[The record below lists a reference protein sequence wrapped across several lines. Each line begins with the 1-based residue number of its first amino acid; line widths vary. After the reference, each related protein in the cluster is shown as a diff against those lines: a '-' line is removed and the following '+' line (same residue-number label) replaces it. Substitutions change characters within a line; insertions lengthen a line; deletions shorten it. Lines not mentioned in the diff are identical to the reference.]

1 MDWTKQAEEMLK
13 TWTGAQKSMWDS
25 WVNTVQGL
33 GTNQSGE
40 TWEKSIETWQD
51 SIKRALEAQNTWTQ
65 FWIDSITSSTGSNAQ
80 ATDWAKQVNDM
91 SKRWNDTQ
99 TQLWDNWFETMKK
112 ADPSAVSKNFNMEE
126 LQKIVQTWQEAS
138 QKAVESQMEWT
149 RMLIQQGDKK

>member
-1 MDWTKQAEEMLK
+1 MDWTKQAEETLK

-25 WVNTVQGL
+25 WMNTVQGL
-33 GTNQSGE
+33 GTNQSAE

-65 FWIDSITSSTGSNAQ
+65 FWVDSVTSSTGANAQ
-80 ATDWAKQVNDM
+80 ATDWAKQVTDM
-91 SKRWNDTQ
+91 AKRWNETQ
-99 TQLWDNWFETMKK
+99 NQLWDNWFDTMKK
-112 ADPSAVSKNFNMEE
+112 ADPSTVSKNFNLEE

-149 RMLIQQGDKK
+149 RMWMQEKK